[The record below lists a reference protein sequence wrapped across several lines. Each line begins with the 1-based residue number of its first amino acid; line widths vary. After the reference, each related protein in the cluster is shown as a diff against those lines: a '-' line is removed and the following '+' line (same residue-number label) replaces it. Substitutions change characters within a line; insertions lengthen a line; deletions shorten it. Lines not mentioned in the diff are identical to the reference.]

1 MGQVSGLKPRA
12 TGNQEFVFK
21 MRKLGDDWFID
32 NVSAVARH

>member
-1 MGQVSGLKPRA
+1 VRKIGNPTPR